1 MYSSGNNVSDCYWQA
16 DDGRVFGSARSGLVA
31 SPSTDAALAAWKLF
45 GYAPQAWPR
54 NEAGEQSDDALR
66 AVLAPYGLF
75 LTRKDAM
82 QAAVNAKRDA
92 VIAAGYRHNFGGSAG
107 IRTLDQRDA
116 RDETAWLSVKLMAA
130 DMVAAG
136 QGASTISIRDSSN
149 ATFTCSANVAVSAM
163 SAMGVWR
170 SEVSA
175 WSWALKDEIAAA
187 DDEDLAT
194 IDINDGWPE

>member
-1 MYSSGNNVSDCYWQA
+1 MLDRPYTPSNWYWTHA
-16 DDGRVFGSARSGLVA
+16 DGRVFGSARAGLVS
-31 SPSTDAALAAWKLF
+31 SPQSDVAFTAWKAA
-45 GYAPQAWPR
+45 GGVPTPWPR
-54 NEAGEQSDDALR
+54 NEAGEQDDDALR

-75 LTRKDAM
+75 LTRKDALK
-82 QAAVNAKRDA
+82 AAVNAKRDA

-136 QGASTISIRDSSN
+136 QGASTISIRDASN